1 MILFLRSAQGAGSV
15 ENTSRSLAIPA
26 AAAFMSQLRGRPDWL
41 RVDRLLGGHGGGRI
55 HFHAQMEERR
65 GEGEAVGEWAA
76 FRRGW
81 RLGAEDFAQRLSERL
96 GRRGHQHELAR
107 ARSETDEHLAER
119 LVQEWLA
126 ATGWSEADL
135 PGRTK
140 RDAQKVELARL
151 LRRHTPMLRLWI
163 ADRLHMGSAA

>member
-1 MILFLRSAQGAGSV
+1 M
-15 ENTSRSLAIPA
+15 
-26 AAAFMSQLRGRPDWL
+26 
-41 RVDRLLGGHGGGRI
+41 DRLLGGHGIQADTAEGRI
-55 HFHAQMEERR
+55 QFQARMEERR

-107 ARSETDEHLAER
+107 ERSETDEHLVR
-119 LVQEWLA
+119 EWLTS
-126 ATGWSEADL
+126 TGWSEADL

-151 LRRHTPMLRLWI
+151 LRRHPPMSRQWI
-163 ADRLHMGSAA
+163 ADRLHMGSAAYVSKLTAGVPSNTLTPLQSVDYEN